1 MPVKYPMTKGKAKR
15 RYKTTKRSK
24 SKTQKMERSIEEL
37 KQQMDANKCCV
48 DLQINNTVSGSWSNI
63 SNLFGT
69 AQGDDYGSRQGL
81 NILGKTLSIR
91 GLIKKADTTNRVRLV
106 VVMFESSDDNSI
118 ENVMQYNVYDVTYPN
133 SPLNSPYKIN
143 GDCKYKILADKEYV
157 VDATHAFAKVRMK
170 VNIPSDRQVM
180 KYTTTGLSIPR
191 TNQISIL
198 AVSDSSVAS
207 HPQVLLNV
215 RQRFLA

>member
-1 MPVKYPMTKGKAKR
+1 MKK
-15 RYKTTKRSK
+15 
-24 SKTQKMERSIEEL
+24 QLDEL
-37 KQQMDANKCCV
+37 TQQMDANKCCV
-48 DLQINNTVSGSWSNI
+48 DLQINNNVSASWSNI

-69 AQGDDYGSRQGL
+69 GQGDDYGSRQGL
-81 NILGKTLSIR
+81 NILAKTISIR

-118 ENVMQYNVYDVTYPN
+118 ENVMQYNINDTSYPN
-133 SPLNSPYKIN
+133 APLNSPYKIN
-143 GDCKYKILADKEYV
+143 GDCKYKVLADKEYV

-170 VNIPSDRQVM
+170 INIPTDRQVM
-180 KYTTTGLSIPR
+180 KYTTTGTSIPR
-191 TNQISIL
+191 TNQISVL
-198 AVSDSSVAS
+198 AVSDSAVST